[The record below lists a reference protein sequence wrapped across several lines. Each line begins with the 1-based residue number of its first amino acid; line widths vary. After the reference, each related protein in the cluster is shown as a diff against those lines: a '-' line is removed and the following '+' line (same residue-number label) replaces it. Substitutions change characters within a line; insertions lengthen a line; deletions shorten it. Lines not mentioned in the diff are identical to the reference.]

1 MKKDLRPLPI
11 DLLKFVAAKAR
22 QSEVRRFAE
31 ALARRVRHQ
40 RLQYGRVWRTRVVNT
55 DSDSRASSTHT
66 SAPSQRMARATV
78 LEQLRRFKQA
88 RERAP
93 G

>member
-11 DLLKFVAAKAR
+11 DLLEFVAAKAR

-31 ALARRVRHQ
+31 ALASRVRHQ
-40 RLQYGRVWRTRVVNT
+40 RLQYGRVWRTRMMQI

-66 SAPSQRMARATV
+66 TAPSQRMVRATV